1 MTEAKPESELLSIVH
16 NGQTFR
22 EGDLVSFKP
31 ADHIN
36 TDWVTATLLR
46 RDRSLASD
54 KPWRTR
60 GGREPRLLDPSGLLA
75 PGVEKII
82 RIVESCGDIYAKGTE
97 VTAHDGRAYRAV
109 PGVQVWDD
117 LPPRDAQGIP
127 SEFFRVD
134 FDATRDSKPEP
145 AEEEPLMMGELQLA
159 DLETMAVGTVVRDL
173 DGDLWTLGQDG
184 WSNSE
189 FRNIKLSEYDF
200 APYSLVSGGPIEGF
214 VKAGTELSPEE
225 IKVGMKLKIE
235 SVSAGDGYEESNSY
249 TLTAHSET
257 WGEGW
262 VRVVAVNKSGET
274 LGLSG
279 WTITLLEGFA
289 PEAQEEEPH
298 AVAPESDVEPDMKAV
313 LEEVQQSIDKLLNL
327 LRSGGGEL

>member
-1 MTEAKPESELLSIVH
+1 MTNTKPESELLSIVH

-31 ADHIN
+31 DDSIN
-36 TDWVTATLLR
+36 TDWVTATLVR
-46 RDRSLASD
+46 GEYGLASD
-54 KPWRTR
+54 APWGVRDDFKPSLLKSS
-60 GGREPRLLDPSGLLA
+60 GGLNSGI
-75 PGVEKII
+75 EKII

-127 SEFFRVD
+127 GGFFRVD

-145 AEEEPLMMGELQLA
+145 AEEEPQMMGELQLA
-159 DLETMAVGTVVRDL
+159 DLKAMTIGTVVRDD

-184 WSNSE
+184 WSNSDFPLGLGE
-189 FRNIKLSEYDF
+189 HDF
-200 APYSLVSGGPIEGF
+200 APYNLVSGGPIEGF

-249 TLTAHSET
+249 TFTAHSET

-262 VRVVAVNKSGET
+262 VRVVTVNKSGET

-279 WTITLLEGFA
+279 WTITLLEDFA

-327 LRSGGGEL
+327 LRSGGG